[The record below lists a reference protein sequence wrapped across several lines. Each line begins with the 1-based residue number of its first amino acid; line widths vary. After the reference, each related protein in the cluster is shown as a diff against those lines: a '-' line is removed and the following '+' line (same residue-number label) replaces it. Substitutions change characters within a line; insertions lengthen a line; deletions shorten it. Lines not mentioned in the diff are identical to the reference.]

1 VERKLLS
8 APTAREVEIILSYCH
23 DLEER
28 CFIALAFS
36 SGLRLSELCRIQIQ
50 DIDLE
55 AKTLR
60 TVCKGNKEALAV
72 FDARTKDFLTE
83 LIADR
88 QSGSLFDL
96 TPRQAQLMIE
106 WLSERSGVKFSCHSL
121 RRSFASNL
129 RRKGMDISHIMVLGH
144 WQSLAMPLRYSESVR
159 FEDSAK
165 LYSSI
170 VD

>member
-1 VERKLLS
+1 M
-8 APTAREVEIILSYCH
+8 EIILNHCQN
-23 DLEER
+23 LKEK
-28 CFIALAFS
+28 CFVALAFS
-36 SGLRLSELCRIQIQ
+36 SGLRLSDLCQIQVQ

-60 TVCKGNKEALAV
+60 TVCKGDEEALAV
-72 FDARTKDFLTE
+72 FDARTKDFLPE

-88 QSGSLFDL
+88 QSGSLFSF

-106 WLSERSGVKFSCHSL
+106 RLSERSGIKFSCHSL